1 MKVSIEGN
9 IGAGKSTLLKVL
21 DAWFKEGTV
30 ETMTEPVD
38 SWKNC
43 NGQNLLDAFYSDPK
57 RYAFAFQSYAFIS
70 RMAQMQVQPQTAPL
84 RILERSPLSDY
95 CFAKNCHANGLMDD
109 VEWAAYRAWW
119 GFFMNDNSPLSLLE
133 PETALSEPGTD
144 RARVSAFRSLKP
156 HAIVYLR
163 TTPEVC
169 YNRMKMR
176 SRSEEA
182 GVPLDYLQQ
191 IHDQHEAWFPEGAAV
206 DSHHGL
212 PFITLDATGEF
223 ESRED
228 LQREFVAR
236 LVTNHPVLAGR
247 LKEGKSI

>member
-1 MKVSIEGN
+1 MKISIEGN
-9 IGAGKSTLLKVL
+9 IGAGKSTLLRVL
-21 DAWFKEGTV
+21 DAWFEQGTI
-30 ETMTEPVD
+30 ETLPEPVE

-43 NGQNLLDAFYSDPK
+43 NGQNLLGAFYADPK

-70 RMAQMQVQPQTAPL
+70 RMAQVQLEPQRAPL

-95 CFAKNCHANGLMDD
+95 CFAKNCHTNGIMDD

-119 GFFMNDNSPLSLLE
+119 CFFMHDNSPLSLLE
-133 PETALSEPGTD
+133 PANPLSTPGAD
-144 RARVSAFRSLKP
+144 EARVSAFRSLKP
-156 HAIVYLR
+156 GAIVYLR
-163 TTPEVC
+163 TTPDVC
-169 YNRMKMR
+169 FSRMKIR

-182 GVPLDYLQQ
+182 GVQLEYLQQ
-191 IHDQHEAWFPEGAAV
+191 IHDQHEAWFPEGAAA

-236 LVTNHPVLAGR
+236 LIAAHPLLSGCLREGR
-247 LKEGKSI
+247 SI

>member
-43 NGQNLLDAFYSDPK
+43 NGQNLLEAFYGDPK

-95 CFAKNCHANGLMDD
+95 CFAKNCHASGLMDD

-133 PETALSEPGTD
+133 PETALCTPATD
-144 RARVSAFRSLKP
+144 PSRTAAFASLKP
-156 HAIVYLR
+156 HAIVYLH
-163 TTPEVC
+163 TTPELC
-169 YNRMKMR
+169 YRRMQKR
-176 SRSEEA
+176 NRSEET
-182 GVPLDYLQQ
+182 GVSLEYLQQ
-191 IHDQHEAWFPEGAAV
+191 IHAQHEEWFPAGASV

-212 PFITLDATGEF
+212 PFILLDASGEF
-223 ESRED
+223 ETSEY
-228 LQREFVAR
+228 LQAAFVAR
-236 LVTNHPVLAGR
+236 LVAAHPALAGC